1 GSELPSPLLRETVE
15 KLLGCSSVSWYGHTE
30 RAILAYEK
38 EGSATYYPFFTY
50 GFAEALDEGRL
61 VCTSYYNRAS
71 PLIRYDT
78 GDRVDPVVNDGL
90 LDKFKISNGREGD
103 FIIDKLGNK
112 IFLTGLIFGRHHELF
127 ESARHIQIYQP
138 ATGIAEV

>member
-1 GSELPSPLLRETVE
+1 
-15 KLLGCSSVSWYGHTE
+15 
-30 RAILAYEK
+30 
-38 EGSATYYPFFTY
+38 
-50 GFAEALDEGRL
+50 AEALDEGRL

-138 ATGIAEV
+138 ATGIAEVLVTPRDTLTPEAAAASFDSTNVSLDFIFKVVQE